1 MTEENRAEVE
11 NQLEAWSAEISE
23 RDDEQ
28 REQLKT
34 MMEENRAEIQ
44 AQREDWG
51 VEVPEAEGSHGFDGI
66 DTRGFGPIQTMK

>member
-1 MTEENRAEVE
+1 MTEENHAEVE
-11 NQLEAWSAEISE
+11 DQLEAWGAEISE

-44 AQREDWG
+44 AQREDWC
-51 VEVPEAEGSHGFDGI
+51 VEVPEA
-66 DTRGFGPIQTMK
+66 